1 VLLREHFGITAFHQ
15 LAEEAEPSESSVPS
29 F

>member
-1 VLLREHFGITAFHQ
+1 MKLNIVDVLLREHFGITEFHKM
-15 LAEEAEPSESSVPS
+15 ADEELV